1 MIYLLLALLAG
12 VATLFGGILHS
23 FTRLK
28 KINMRYSVGFSAGIL
43 ISTAIFDMIPE
54 MRPTSFDTLALAL
67 GFFLFYLV
75 EKVMM
80 IHACGEQECKSHEVT
95 QLGIA
100 ALSMDNIVD
109 GAAIAAGFFINP
121 MLGIT
126 IALAVAVHE
135 IPQGFSTSVIMQR
148 GKYKKKWVMLMLIIA
163 ALMTPIGAYLSL
175 HITEQFFGHILA
187 FSAGTFLYVGA
198 SDMLPEAHK
207 KFNIKVILA
216 VMLGAVFIPVAGMIL
231 GA

>member
-12 VATLFGGILHS
+12 IATLFGGILHS
-23 FTRLK
+23 FTGLK
-28 KINMRYSVGFSAGIL
+28 RISMRYSVGFSAGIL
-43 ISTAIFDMIPE
+43 ISTAFFEMIPE
-54 MRPTSFDTLALAL
+54 IRPASFDTLALAL
-67 GFFLFYLV
+67 GFFVFYLV

-80 IHACGEQECKSHEVT
+80 IHACGKQECKSHEVT

-121 MLGIT
+121 VLGLM
-126 IALAVAVHE
+126 IALSVAVHE
-135 IPQGFSTSVIMQR
+135 IPQGFSTSVIMQKA
-148 GKYKKKWVMLMLIIA
+148 KYKKKWVIIMLFIA
-163 ALMTPIGAYLSL
+163 AIITPIGAYLSL

-198 SDMLPEAHK
+198 SDMLPEAHR
-207 KFNIKVILA
+207 KFNVKVILA
-216 VMLGAVFIPVAGMIL
+216 VILGAVFIPIAGMIL

>member
-1 MIYLLLALLAG
+1 MIYLLLALAAGLATLAG
-12 VATLFGGILHS
+12 GLLHS
-23 FTRLK
+23 FTRMK
-28 KINMRYSVGFSAGIL
+28 NIGIRYSIGFAAGIL
-43 ISTAIFDMIPE
+43 ISTAIFEMIPE
-54 MRPTSFDTLALAL
+54 MRYASFDTLALAL

-80 IHACGEQECKSHEVT
+80 IHACKEHECKSHEVT

-126 IALAVAVHE
+126 IALAVTLHE
-135 IPQGFSTSVIMQR
+135 IPQGFSTSVIMQKA
-148 GKYKKKWVMLMLIIA
+148 KYKKKWIIIMLFIA
-163 ALMTPIGAYLSL
+163 AIITPIGAYLSL
-175 HITEQFFGHILA
+175 HMTEQFFGHILA

-207 KFNIKVILA
+207 KFNIKVVLA
-216 VMLGAVFIPVAGMIL
+216 VILGALFIPIIGMIL